1 MNAATTAPAYPMA
14 RPANGNDARFSLGL
28 ALDVA
33 AVLARHGYPPL
44 RHGADLVRLQQ
55 ALFSLIYRGEGR

>member
-1 MNAATTAPAYPMA
+1 VNAATTAPAYPLA
-14 RPANGNDARFSLGL
+14 RPVNGSDARFSVGL

-44 RHGADLVRLQQ
+44 RDGADLVRLQQ